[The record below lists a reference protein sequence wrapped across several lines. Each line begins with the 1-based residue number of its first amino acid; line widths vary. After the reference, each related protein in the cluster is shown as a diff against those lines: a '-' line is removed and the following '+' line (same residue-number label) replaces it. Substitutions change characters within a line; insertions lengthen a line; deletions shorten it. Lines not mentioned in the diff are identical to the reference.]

1 MEKKEREKIKK
12 QAFDSAL
19 KAFRADEVP
28 VGAVIFDSKTGEII
42 ACNHNQTEQKKDV
55 LAHAEMLAI
64 HSASKKLG
72 RKFLDGY
79 SMYVTLEPCVMCAG
93 AISWARLDAVYYGAS
108 DHKTGAI
115 RQGAKVFTRSQTH
128 HKPKS
133 RLFSSQ
139 ECSKIMTQ
147 FFRAKRLSKKV

>member
-1 MEKKEREKIKK
+1 MKKKEREKIKN
-12 QAFDSAL
+12 QAFYMAQ

-28 VGAVIFDSKTGEII
+28 VGAVIFNSITGEII
-42 ACNHNQTEQKKDV
+42 AKTHNQTEQKKDV

-64 HSASKKLG
+64 RQATRKLK

-93 AISWARLDAVYYGAS
+93 AISWARLDAVYYGAN
-108 DHKTGAI
+108 DPKTGAV
-115 RQGAKVFTRSQTH
+115 RQGAKVFKRRQTH

-133 RLFSSQ
+133 KSVPCP
-139 ECSKIMTQ
+139 ECSQIMSQ
-147 FFRAKRLSKKV
+147 FFKEKRSIKKV